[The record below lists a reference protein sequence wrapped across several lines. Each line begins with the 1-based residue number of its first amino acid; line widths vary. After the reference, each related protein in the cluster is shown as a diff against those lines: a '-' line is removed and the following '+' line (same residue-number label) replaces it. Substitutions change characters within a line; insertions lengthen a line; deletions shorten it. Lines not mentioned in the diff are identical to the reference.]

1 MDTLG
6 KQFFSGTG
14 LSIDQDIGIR
24 VAEIDGIRD
33 DGVHDLAFVNDLGEM
48 IFGGKTGT
56 MHFFTNLT
64 FFCLNLRSV
73 LEGQYAS
80 GIVVLAFDGNT
91 VDHQRNT
98 LTVMEF

>member
-33 DGVHDLAFVNDLGEM
+33 DGVHDLAAVNDLGET

-64 FFCLNLRSV
+64 FFCLNLGGI
-73 LEGQYAS
+73 LKGQYAS
-80 GIVVLAFDGNT
+80 GIIVFAFNWYT
-91 VDHQRNT
+91 VNHQRDA
-98 LTVMEF
+98 LTVVKL